1 MGFLCARGMPQSLP
15 VQSFGVHGHRTGE
28 RRLGART
35 ERQRGATIRGTWIV
49 RRSIDKSCLGGGYKT
64 SADHSKAQCSEKGK
78 GRGRRN
84 RISAPCRPGLL
95 AYLSQEPLNDQLG
108 LLGGRS
114 CTRGR
119 KCWSETCG
127 KIRCLMRARTEV
139 GDVALAGIK
148 SPARPVKALMYCLSP
163 RRSRKAPLVDVFLTS
178 QIGDTTWL
186 S

>member
-1 MGFLCARGMPQSLP
+1 MGFLCARGMPQPLP

-35 ERQRGATIRGTWIV
+35 ERQRRDTIRRGWTEGISTNCVPVGDTRCQQIIRRPSV
-49 RRSIDKSCLGGGYKT
+49 RRR
-64 SADHSKAQCSEKGK
+64 

-84 RISAPCRPGLL
+84 RISAPCRPGVL
-95 AYLSQEPLNDQLG
+95 AYLSQEPLNDELG
-108 LLGGRS
+108 LLEGRS
-114 CTRGR
+114 YTRGR

-148 SPARPVKALMYCLSP
+148 SPARPVKALMYDVSALAPEAAESASRRRLSYI
-163 RRSRKAPLVDVFLTS
+163 AD
-178 QIGDTTWL
+178 G
-186 S
+186 